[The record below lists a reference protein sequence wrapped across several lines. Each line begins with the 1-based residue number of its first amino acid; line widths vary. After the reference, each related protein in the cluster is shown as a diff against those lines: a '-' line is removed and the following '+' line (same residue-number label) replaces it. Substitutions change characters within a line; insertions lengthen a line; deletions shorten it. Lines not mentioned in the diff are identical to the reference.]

1 MNSPYENYNN
11 ILCVPGG
18 WLVEFGII
26 TKPYYDA
33 LVRRKVFTILRRGG
47 NGRTALVEFDSIR
60 PEFKQKVIELAGDP
74 AEVAATYRLE
84 KYITPNYEAAGFF
97 SKFRKAND
105 KTLPKEKQIEYLTN
119 VTILDAINLIVQ
131 KSKETKKKVNGA
143 QTKLWQNIA
152 DAVNELPLTKYQH
165 SIPSNYRSIE
175 RLFKKY
181 KSEGYSALV
190 HGNDGNENRR
200 KIKGEAADYILA
212 TYCLPNKPLISVV
225 TAMYNQER
233 LEHGWPSLTERAI
246 SMFLEQPEIIRLW
259 TLARHGKD
267 QYRKQFGHKLKRD
280 RSEWFPNAYWAI
292 DGTKLDWVHYY
303 DNTSGMAAKLKIN
316 PVFDVYSELIIG
328 YSISETEDH
337 TDHFTALKSAVNF
350 SGQRP
355 YKLTYDNQ
363 SGHKSKR
370 MQELYEGL
378 VARQGGVHNPT
389 RAYESS
395 NPVEQIFNRLQQQVI
410 STFWFSDKQGIQ
422 VHNQD
427 NKPNMD
433 FIQKNKHKLLSRE
446 DLIKAWE
453 LSVKLWNEAPHP
465 SLKISRSEAYAL
477 EAPMCEEIDFMEVMN
492 LFWVNETKEVTYKAD
507 GITIKISG
515 IPYTYEVYNSESAI
529 DLHFRKYNVGRK
541 FIVRYDP
548 EALDQYV
555 QLLEKTPHGD
565 KAVVAMAQPKRAHQ
579 EIPVLMK
586 EGEKEAWYQDFKV
599 RDIELERDQKELAA
613 LLDRTGIT
621 PEKLIE
627 DQDLMIKM
635 GGRLPKEDRSK
646 AESESIF
653 SRM

>member
-1 MNSPYENYNN
+1 MNSPYEHYNN
-11 ILCVPGG
+11 ILCIPGG
-18 WLVEFGII
+18 WLVDNNIVSLS
-26 TKPYYDA
+26 YYCQ
-33 LVRRKVFTILRRGG
+33 LVSKKFFTILRRGG
-47 NGRTALVEFDSIR
+47 NGRTALVEFESMR

-74 AEVAATYRLE
+74 NEVAATYRLE
-84 KYITPNYEAAGFF
+84 KYIKPNYEAAGYF
-97 SKFRKAND
+97 SKVRKANGRG
-105 KTLPKEKQIEYLTN
+105 LEPQKQVEYLTN
-119 VTILDAINLIVQ
+119 AIILDAIDLIVLNSQ
-131 KSKETKKKVNGA
+131 KTKKKVNGA
-143 QTKLWQNIA
+143 KTKLWQNIA
-152 DAVNELPLTKYQH
+152 EAVNELPLTKYQH
-165 SIPSNYRSIE
+165 SIPGNYRSIE

-181 KSEGYSALV
+181 KSEGYSSLV
-190 HGNDGNENRR
+190 HGLLDNDNRR
-200 KIKGEAADYILA
+200 KISGEIADFILA
-212 TYCLPNKPLISVV
+212 TYCLPNKPLISTV
-225 TAMYNQER
+225 TALYNQER
-233 LEHGWPSLTERAI
+233 LEHGWPSLTEQSI
-246 SMFLEQPEIIRLW
+246 SMFLDQPEISRIW

-267 QYRKQFGHKLKRD
+267 YYKKQFGHKLKRD

-292 DGTKLDWVHYY
+292 DGTKLDWVHYF
-303 DNTSGMAAKLKIN
+303 DTASGMAAKLKIN
-316 PVFDVYSELIIG
+316 PVFDVYSEMIIG

-337 TDHFTALKSAVNF
+337 TDHFKALRSAVNH
-350 SGQRP
+350 SGKRP

-378 VARQGGVHNPT
+378 VARQGGCHNPT
-389 RAYESS
+389 RPYESS

-433 FIQKNKHKLLSRE
+433 FIQKHKHKLYTRE

-453 LSVKLWNEAPHP
+453 LAVKLWNEAAHP
-465 SLKISRSEAYAL
+465 TLKISRAEAYRL
-477 EAPMCEEIDFMEVMN
+477 EAPMSEEIDFMEVMN
-492 LFWVNETKEVTYKAD
+492 LFWVNETKQVTYKAD
-507 GITIKISG
+507 GITIKIAG
-515 IPYTYEVYNSESAI
+515 ISHTYEVYNSENAI
-529 DLHFRKYNVGRK
+529 DLQFRRYNVGRK

-555 QLLEKTPHGD
+555 QLLELTATGE

-599 RDIELERDQKELAA
+599 RDLELERDQQELAA
-613 LLDRTGIT
+613 LLNRTGIT

-635 GGRLPKEDRSK
+635 GGRLPKEDRSN